1 MAGRGNLGNG
11 IPAPHVGSVDDRG
24 ARVDDSEDE
33 DNMEEYIPTTQVQ
46 HHPMYALA
54 HSTLM
59 MPPNHHH
66 GPLFVSMFPY
76 NHFLG
81 LGEHACN
88 GVERINPKI

>member
-46 HHPMYALA
+46 HHPMYALCTF
-54 HSTLM
+54 HSHDASQSPSWTIVCL
-59 MPPNHHH
+59 H
-66 GPLFVSMFPY
+66 VS
-76 NHFLG
+76 L
-81 LGEHACN
+81 
-88 GVERINPKI
+88 